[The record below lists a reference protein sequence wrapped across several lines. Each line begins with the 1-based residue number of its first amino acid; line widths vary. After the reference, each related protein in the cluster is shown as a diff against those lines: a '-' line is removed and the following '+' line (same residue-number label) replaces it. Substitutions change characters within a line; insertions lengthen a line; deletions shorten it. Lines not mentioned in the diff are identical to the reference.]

1 MSHES
6 LQHGH
11 HKCKQLD
18 PLHPKATPSCVV
30 EARFGNCRCVNT
42 ALTHAGP
49 NKVNA
54 AGGQLPQGAGVNQNP
69 FASSN
74 QASASNTPANAGAS
88 AAPSEATTGDDKTG
102 VRLSPVGTLIII
114 CFVCLVCNSTELIR
128 CWALPPPGSTIV
140 SLMMASVKALSLLQ
154 G

>member
-30 EARFGNCRCVNT
+30 EARFGNCQCVNT
-42 ALTHAGP
+42 AVTHAGP

-69 FASSN
+69 FASSK
-74 QASASNTPANAGAS
+74 ASASNTPTNAAAS
-88 AAPSEATTGDDKTG
+88 AAASEATTGDDRTG
-102 VRLSPVGTLIII
+102 VKLSPVGALTLV
-114 CFVCLVCNSTELIR
+114 CFLCVLCNSTELTR
-128 CWALPPPGSTIV
+128 CCAAPPHGSNMT
-140 SLMMASVKALSLLQ
+140 S
-154 G
+154 